1 MKELVADLVDSIDP
15 LVLARRVAE
24 QACLLLPNVDGAVVV
39 VLRDDEPEVV
49 SAHGVLA
56 PLLGTAPPVHL
67 TLTGCDEL
75 PGGHRS
81 GSVLSTPLL
90 RDSVV
95 FGWVSIVSA
104 ERGTLDGDHTT
115 IMAAAGRFISTLL
128 TADVELATQLDDL
141 LRHTPD
147 VVEPTAHFLAALV
160 APRAAAR
167 RRSRAEIEDVSD
179 NEQLRAVFQPVRNL
193 RDMQI
198 VGFEGLCR
206 FADGDKTSPDQWF
219 AKAHQVGRGADL
231 EIQALRVVLAA
242 ARDIPRQFELA
253 VNLSPTTAIQPAAQ
267 QLLRSAGR
275 RITLELTEY
284 EQVTDAV
291 YPELE
296 AMRRDGIRL
305 AVDDTGAGFSN
316 LNRILRLRPDIIKF
330 DRELTVDVHH
340 DPARQALATALVYF
354 AREIGAL
361 TVAEGIEN
369 EEQYTTLRDLGIQY
383 GQGFFLGLPQPAT
396 PSA

>member
-1 MKELVADLVDSIDP
+1 MKELVADLVGSIDP
-15 LVLARRVAE
+15 LALALRVAE
-24 QACLLLPNVDGAVVV
+24 QACLLLPDVDGAVVV
-39 VLRDDEPEVV
+39 VLRDDGPEVV
-49 SAHGVLA
+49 SAHGGLT
-56 PLLGTAPPVHL
+56 PLLGTTPPAHL
-67 TLTGCDEL
+67 TLAGGDEVADQ
-75 PGGHRS
+75 HDA

-90 RDSVV
+90 RNAVV

-104 ERGTLDGDHTT
+104 ERGALDGDHAK
-115 IMAAAGRFISTLL
+115 IMTAAGRFISTIL
-128 TADVELATQLDDL
+128 TADSALATQLDEL
-141 LRHTPD
+141 LGNTPD
-147 VVEPTAHFLAALV
+147 VVEPAARFLAALV

-167 RRSRAEIEDVSD
+167 RQLRAEIEDISEA
-179 NEQLRAVFQPVRNL
+179 EQLRAVFQPVRNL

-198 VGFEGLCR
+198 IGYEGLCR
-206 FADGDKTSPDQWF
+206 FADGHKTSPDQWF
-219 AKAHQVGRGADL
+219 AKAHLVGRGTDL

-242 ARDIPRQFELA
+242 ARDIPRQFEIS

-284 EQVTDAV
+284 EQVTDPM

-296 AMRRDGIRL
+296 ALRREGIRL

-316 LNRILRLRPDIIKF
+316 LNRILRLRPEVIKF
-330 DRELTVDVHH
+330 DRELTVDIHH

-369 EEQYTTLRDLGIQY
+369 EEQHRVLRDLGIHY
-383 GQGFFLGLPQPAT
+383 GQGFFLGPPQPVT
-396 PSA
+396 SGV